1 MFFGKYVSPW
11 FDEYEEDVLAK
22 HNMDFRLLFRPQES
36 SSIVSISSPKRDSIN
51 SRQVV
56 KIIKSTKEKK
66 DIGKNKKKKNLFY
79 KNDQAEPTTE

>member
-1 MFFGKYVSPW
+1 MFHLDSMNMKKMFWPNTTWIS
-11 FDEYEEDVLAK
+11 EY
-22 HNMDFRLLFRPQES
+22 FWTTES

>member
-1 MFFGKYVSPW
+1 MKKMLRPENWQNKPW
-11 FDEYEEDVLAK
+11 ISALDQSALD
-22 HNMDFRLLFRPQES
+22 
-36 SSIVSISSPKRDSIN
+36 SISSPKRDSIN

-66 DIGKNKKKKNLFY
+66 DIGKNKKKKNLFH

>member
-1 MFFGKYVSPW
+1 MNMKKMLNLNWPNTPWISACFG
-11 FDEYEEDVLAK
+11 
-22 HNMDFRLLFRPQES
+22 PQES

-66 DIGKNKKKKNLFY
+66 DIGMKKKKKNLFF